1 MKSKVIFFNYL
12 KGSFI
17 TDMIAVIPYSTLF
30 RPLIFLR
37 YLKLLKYNI
46 YLMYFED
53 FVIELCKFMNYK
65 QLFLLI
71 LTIWSAEI
79 VTRLV
84 FDMMLPPQMEYR
96 TVYLEKDDKKSVF
109 LGASLSQFGR
119 RGWKIASTVP
129 DPSNP
134 DKLIVM
140 MQRQTVLKIGN

>member
-1 MKSKVIFFNYL
+1 
-12 KGSFI
+12 
-17 TDMIAVIPYSTLF
+17 
-30 RPLIFLR
+30 
-37 YLKLLKYNI
+37 
-46 YLMYFED
+46 
-53 FVIELCKFMNYK
+53 MNYK

-96 TVYLEKDDKKSVF
+96 TVYLEKDDEKSVF
-109 LGASLSQFGR
+109 LGASLREFGR